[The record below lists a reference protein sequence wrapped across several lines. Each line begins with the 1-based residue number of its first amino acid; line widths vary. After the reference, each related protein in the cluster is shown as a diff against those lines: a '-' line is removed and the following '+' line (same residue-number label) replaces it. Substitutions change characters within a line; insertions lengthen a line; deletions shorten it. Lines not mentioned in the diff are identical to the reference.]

1 MLHTRFPLDAPMA
14 SVRGQGQSARM
25 HKSRFIPQGLCLL
38 RRRSSRLGPP
48 WSSCQSRALVEGDG
62 LSLDSLP
69 GDRARPCMQCSAVSA
84 GSSAMAER
92 EGVWEVQIQ
101 GLPVGGGLYPAAL
114 QPHGSCCAA
123 QYGTYGKVIEKGP
136 GPGV

>member
-25 HKSRFIPQGLCLL
+25 HKSRFMPQGLCVL

-48 WSSCQSRALVEGDG
+48 GSSCQSRALVEGGG

-84 GSSAMAER
+84 GR
-92 EGVWEVQIQ
+92 EVQIQ